1 MTWKSHSAIAAA
13 CVLPF
18 SPALVPVAVIGSTAP
33 DWSEWILKFF
43 GIRIQHRGATHYVWV
58 PLAILLLALFAMP
71 LFGTVSAILA
81 AFGAG
86 YLSHWI
92 ADGFTVSGVPISG
105 SSSYRVHFF
114 GGRFRTGE
122 TGEYIFAFGLLAL
135 SVFFFAPA
143 MHTITASIGHD
154 SADPR
159 AFNAWFVDYRDLY
172 DKHIIDEYE
181 AVLTRF
187 KFF

>member
-13 CVLPF
+13 ITLPF
-18 SPALVPVAVIGSTAP
+18 APALVPVAVIGSTAP

-43 GIRIQHRGATHYVWV
+43 GIRIQHRGVTHYVYI
-58 PLAILLLALFAMP
+58 PLAILLVALFAMP
-71 LFGTVSAILA
+71 ISAVLSATLA

-86 YLSHWI
+86 YLSHWV
-92 ADGFTVSGVPISG
+92 ADGFTVSGVPVSG
-105 SSSYRVHFF
+105 SSAYRVHFF
-114 GGRFRTGE
+114 GGRFRTGVM
-122 TGEYIFAFGLLAL
+122 GEYIFAFGLLAL
-135 SVFFFAPA
+135 SVFFFAPS
-143 MHTITASIGHD
+143 MHALTSSLGASD
-154 SADPR
+154 AR